1 MKNYYEILEV
11 DRHASLKVIKGVY
24 KLHIKENHPDLFQGD
39 EKLRAEEKL
48 KELNEAYE
56 VLSDEI
62 KRKDYDKELDDEYES
77 ELTLLKEENE
87 NLKSVLMQENGNI
100 TRSFRENNFLKYQEN
115 NVNDEE
121 YKTEEYEPDENITYE
136 NNSKYMTKLARK
148 ELVLKLVI
156 TICIVIAAAIG
167 LYRSTGFNLFDV
179 FWKALTAVFK

>member
-11 DRHASLKVIKGVY
+11 DRHASLKVIKVVY

-39 EKLRAEEKL
+39 EKLKAEEKL

-56 VLSDEI
+56 VLSDDI
-62 KRKDYDKELDDEYES
+62 KRKEYDKELDDEYES

-87 NLKSVLMQENGNI
+87 SLKSVLRQEEQ
-100 TRSFRENNFLKYQEN
+100 TVRSFRENNFLKYQEN
-115 NVNDEE
+115 NTNNEE
-121 YKTEEYEPDENITYE
+121 YEMDEYEPDENVTYE

-148 ELVLKLVI
+148 ELLLKLVI

>member
-24 KLHIKENHPDLFQGD
+24 KLHIKENHPDLFQGE

-48 KELNEAYE
+48 KEFNEAYE
-56 VLSDEI
+56 VLSDEF
-62 KRKDYDKELDDEYES
+62 KRQDYDKALDDEYEN
-77 ELTLLKEENE
+77 EITLLKEENE
-87 NLKSVLMQENGNI
+87 TLKNALMHENENI
-100 TRSFRENNFLKYQEN
+100 AKSFRENNFLKYQEN

-121 YKTEEYEPDENITYE
+121 YKMEEYEPDENVTYE
-136 NNSKYMTKLARK
+136 NNSKYITKLARK
-148 ELVLKLVI
+148 EFLLKIVI

>member
-24 KLHIKENHPDLFQGD
+24 KLHIKENHPDLFQGE

-62 KRKDYDKELDDEYES
+62 KRKDYDKELAAEYES

-87 NLKSVLMQENGNI
+87 SLKSALMQEEQ
-100 TRSFRENNFLKYQEN
+100 TVRSFRENNFSKYQEN
-115 NVNDEE
+115 NVNNEE
-121 YKTEEYEPDENITYE
+121 YEMEEYEPDENVTYE
-136 NNSKYMTKLARK
+136 NNNKYMTKLARK
-148 ELVLKLVI
+148 ELLLKLVI